1 MKKQPPWLWPAA
13 VVLLALVPFTWIAFS
28 YRDLPQFRKYQD
40 EGLLLI
46 AGQSLRHSEGY
57 RIASLP
63 GKPFQTK
70 YQPLYPMLL
79 SLLWSIDS
87 RFPENLRT
95 ISVIQWLIVV
105 AFLLAGFP
113 LYRSFGFS
121 WWKSAAMVTFLATSP
136 WLLYW
141 ALLPIPDIAFSLL
154 VVATFYLLHRHRGH
168 PHWWWMVGCVGAA
181 ACLMK
186 VAGVLLVPAIWFGSW
201 RRREWK
207 RGLIT
212 TAPIVAA
219 FLGWTLWSGLHR
231 VPTQNSVLWYY
242 TDYVGFHVKNGGL
255 AALPQ
260 ILQANLPAFI
270 VAVGNTFL
278 YNLADSLPGRFLSV
292 LVLAAGVSGVRR
304 IWHLRGELEYP
315 VFGALLTL
323 LLLAWNFSPN
333 VRFLAPTLPLLAMGL
348 CAEAEHIYALIQRA
362 ARSAKMPDRAAA
374 YTIGAGLVAACVIS
388 LGLNVD
394 FTLRGIAGRL
404 RHDRTALAR
413 DRITYDWCKRTLP
426 SSSVVLTTNDAF
438 LYLYTGLSAVQPV
451 PNSVA
456 FYKGDQAGE
465 LENFTH
471 IDDLADFF
479 GITHIVITPEDFSDY
494 EPAQH
499 QLILQTLWNNPR
511 LRKIYAANDS
521 TVLVVERKRL

>member
-1 MKKQPPWLWPAA
+1 MKKRRAWLWPA
-13 VVLLALVPFTWIAFS
+13 VLVLLAMVPFTWIAFS
-28 YRDLPQFRKYQD
+28 YSDLPQFRKYQD

-46 AGQSLRHSEGY
+46 AGKSLLHSEGY

-79 SLLWSIDS
+79 SVLWSING
-87 RFPENLRT
+87 RFPENLRI
-95 ISVIQWLIVV
+95 ISVTQWLIVV
-105 AFLLAGFP
+105 AFLLAGFS
-113 LYRSFGFS
+113 LFQSFRFS
-121 WWKSAAMVTFLATSP
+121 RWKSAAMVTFLATSP

-154 VVATFYLLHRHRGH
+154 VVMTFFLLRKHRHY
-168 PHWWWMVGCVGAA
+168 PHWWWMAGCVGAA

-186 VAGVLLVPAIWFGSW
+186 VAGVLLVPAIWSGCW

-207 RGLIT
+207 RGLTT
-212 TAPIVAA
+212 TAPIAAA
-219 FLGWTLWSGLHR
+219 FLGWTVWSVLHR

-242 TDYVGFHVKNGGL
+242 TDYIGFHVKNGGL

-260 ILQANLPAFI
+260 ILQANLPSFI

-278 YNLADSLPGRFLSV
+278 YNLADSLPGRFLCV
-292 LVLAAGVSGVRR
+292 LVLAAGISGVRR
-304 IWHLRGELEYP
+304 LAKRSGELEYP

-323 LLLAWNFSPN
+323 LLLVWNFSPN
-333 VRFLAPTLPLLAMGL
+333 VRFLAPALPLLAMGL
-348 CAEAEHIYALIQRA
+348 CAEAEHLYVLIQRA
-362 ARSAKMPDRAAA
+362 ARSGKAPDLVAAR
-374 YTIGAGLVAACVIS
+374 TIGAGLLVACAVS
-388 LGLNVD
+388 LVSNVN
-394 FTLRGIAGRL
+394 FTLQGIPRL
-404 RHDRTALAR
+404 LQHDRAVLAR
-413 DRITYDWCKRTLP
+413 DRATYDWCKRTLP

-451 PNSVA
+451 PNTVA

-465 LENFTH
+465 VENFTH

-479 GITHIVITPEDFSDY
+479 GITHIVIMPEDFGDF
-494 EPAQH
+494 EPAQR
-499 QLILQTLWNNPR
+499 QFILQTLLNNPR
-511 LRKIYAANDS
+511 LRKIYVANDS
-521 TVLVVERKRL
+521 TVLEVERKRL